1 MVPLVVVTVGC
12 EENTTWLL
20 QCGVDMPGPI
30 NEHLWLVSQRLLYYN
45 IFLLLLSF
53 VVVWL
58 ADTFLWKERQLIAS
72 KLSMYAHFFGLM
84 NLDKVHMANSCHYH
98 KKNDLSSL
106 THSLTHFPTLPIHLS
121 KYISFHFQKK
131 TFISSLKLWSAFL
144 YTFFPLQSFISN
156 KTNSCGGTGQLAASN
171 LLVCLSRYANKFAFY
186 DTHRVHYSATL
197 SSPLFFF
204 FVYIFFPIIFLL
216 AFFRACPPS
225 SDHWPKQTNNNKI
238 LQLPLYD
245 KRCPIPLTF

>member
-1 MVPLVVVTVGC
+1 MTSP
-12 EENTTWLL
+12 
-20 QCGVDMPGPI
+20 
-30 NEHLWLVSQRLLYYN
+30 
-45 IFLLLLSF
+45 
-53 VVVWL
+53 
-58 ADTFLWKERQLIAS
+58 
-72 KLSMYAHFFGLM
+72 
-84 NLDKVHMANSCHYH
+84 
-98 KKNDLSSL
+98 
-106 THSLTHFPTLPIHLS
+106 HSLTHFPTLPIHLS

-204 FVYIFFPIIFLL
+204 SSTFFSRSFFFLP
-216 AFFRACPPS
+216 FFALVPP
-225 SDHWPKQTNNNKI
+225 PPTIGRNKQTTTKYCNFPFMTNGA
-238 LQLPLYD
+238 QYP
-245 KRCPIPLTF
+245 